1 MDTEKANGLNNEL
14 YKYEN
19 YIPKNSP
26 NSNFCS
32 FIYKQHPIRR
42 YNDQM
47 FITPLLPASCKKINL
62 M

>member
-26 NSNFCS
+26 NSNLCS
-32 FIYKQHPIRR
+32 FIYKQHPIIRGIMTICSLDLC
-42 YNDQM
+42 YLQ
-47 FITPLLPASCKKINL
+47 SVKK
-62 M
+62 